1 MPTGDRTLTTWLR
14 RTLGPLL
21 LLICC
26 PSFVILFWYTNVSLE
41 GSLWKL
47 VELFQSQGFFTTVYG
62 VWSPVFFGTAPA
74 WKIIAGFAA
83 FQLILMRIAPGKIC
97 FGPMTRNGHIPIY
110 KANGVSAYFITI
122 ILFYLLAFR
131 WEIFSP
137 TVIYDNF
144 GGILGALNLFSWFFC
159 LVLYFKGRIS
169 PSSTDCGTSRNF
181 IFDFYWGTELYP
193 RIFGWDVK
201 MFTNCRFGM
210 MGWALIILSY
220 AAKQNQLHGLS
231 DSMFVA
237 VSLQLLYVTK
247 FFFWEKGYLR
257 SLDIMHDRAGYYICW
272 GCLVWLP
279 CIYTSPALY
288 LVTHPNHLGV
298 LTSSIILTIGAA
310 AILINYLSD
319 RQRQLVRHLNGDCK
333 VWGKAPE
340 LTVASYTTKNGERKE
355 SLLLASGW
363 WGLSRHFHYIPELI
377 GAFCWSV
384 PALFANFSPYFYIVF
399 LTILLFDRATRDDK
413 RCAQKY
419 GEDWDTHCKRVPYK
433 IIPYVY

>member
-1 MPTGDRTLTTWLR
+1 M
-14 RTLGPLL
+14 
-21 LLICC
+21 
-26 PSFVILFWYTNVSLE
+26 LFWYTNVYLD
-41 GSLWKL
+41 GSFWKL
-47 VELFQSQGFFTTVYG
+47 GELFKSQGLFTTIYNI
-62 VWSPVFFGTAPA
+62 WSPIFFGTPTA
-74 WKIIAGFAA
+74 WKIIATFAG
-83 FQLILMRIAPGKIC
+83 FQLILMRAAPGKIW

-122 ILFYLLAFR
+122 ILFYFLAFK
-131 WEIFSP
+131 WQVFSP
-137 TVIYDNF
+137 TIIYDNF
-144 GGILGALNLFSWFFC
+144 GGLLGALNLFSWFFC
-159 LVLYFKGRIS
+159 LLLYVKGQIS

-220 AAKQNQLHGLS
+220 AAKQNQLYGLS

-237 VSLQLLYVTK
+237 VALQLLYVTK

-288 LVTHPNHLGV
+288 LVNHPNHLGM

-310 AILINYLSD
+310 AIVINYLSD
-319 RQRQLVRHLNGDCK
+319 RQRQLVRQFNGQCK
-333 VWGKAPE
+333 VWGKKPE

-384 PALFANFSPYFYIVF
+384 PALFNNFMPYFYIVF
-399 LTILLFDRATRDDK
+399 LTILLIDRATRDDS

-419 GEDWDTHCKRVPYK
+419 GEDWDKHCERVPYK
-433 IIPYVY
+433 IIPYIY